1 MPVRSRL
8 FFSRLFLLATVL
20 GLCNHSVVAFHS
32 RHVAIIPSTKL
43 APPVPSRV
51 IQPFQRSISIQ
62 SHIVDDDIFLINSLY
77 ENPES
82 AVVTTTRGLPWFSS
96 WLASMRTDRKQ
107 MAELGISFML
117 SYNLISNINGSMFL
131 SLSWYISSV
140 RVSGNKYC
148 RSLRRCLLSSH
159 AHHAEKTGLS
169 PLAPGG
175 WKPLLAAYAGLYVFN
190 TLVRPLRFAVAVGF
204 TKKVSTFLE
213 RTQDRLGCSKAFS
226 VGFVFAALI
235 AMWLGLAAAGITLAS
250 TLAGVPIWK
259 GI

>member
-1 MPVRSRL
+1 MVYIFRSGKWKH
-8 FFSRLFLLATVL
+8 LLT
-20 GLCNHSVVAFHS
+20 SV
-32 RHVAIIPSTKL
+32 
-43 APPVPSRV
+43 
-51 IQPFQRSISIQ
+51 Q
-62 SHIVDDDIFLINSLY
+62 
-77 ENPES
+77 
-82 AVVTTTRGLPWFSS
+82 
-96 WLASMRTDRKQ
+96 
-107 MAELGISFML
+107 
-117 SYNLISNINGSMFL
+117 
-131 SLSWYISSV
+131 
-140 RVSGNKYC
+140 
-148 RSLRRCLLSSH
+148 LSSH
-159 AHHAEKTGLS
+159 DHGPLTLIMVKTGLS

-204 TKKVSTFLE
+204 TKRVSNFLE